1 MRELKSPFDDKLH
14 QRPDPKK
21 AASRGEDDLRTKM
34 PDRLHP
40 PQLLNAHPFT
50 TQDFPF
56 FMAVLCGPFMGQGAS
71 YAPLLGPR

>member
-21 AASRGEDDLRTKM
+21 AASRKRRFENKDARST
-34 PDRLHP
+34 PP

-56 FMAVLCGPFMGQGAS
+56 CMAVLCGPFMGQGAS